1 MNYKSI
7 RTILYESEEILDVP
21 DRWQEAL
28 PILAMYQDE
37 LSDVF
42 IYFIENKMIEIKRA
56 IIISTSSGN
65 ISVLTTD
72 EIQTSLGLI
81 AKEFPSKKITD
92 YDKYFAQ
99 KDEYEQ
105 IYEQAHDEIITNPN
119 QPSTLPQ
126 SVDDLYK
133 MVMGEE
139 FYNCIYKNITIK

>member
-28 PILAMYQDE
+28 PILAMYQNE

-42 IYFIENKMIEIKRA
+42 IYFIENEVIEIKRA

-72 EIQTSLGLI
+72 EILTSLGLI

-92 YDKYFAQ
+92 YDMYFAQ

-105 IYEQAHDEIITNPN
+105 IYEQAHDEIISNPN
-119 QPSTLPQ
+119 QSSTLIQ
-126 SVDDLYK
+126 RVDDLYK

-139 FYNCIYKNITIK
+139 FYNGIYKNITIK

>member
-7 RTILYESEEILDVP
+7 RTILYESEEILDIP

-28 PILAMYQDE
+28 PILSNYQDE

-42 IYFIENKMIEIKRA
+42 IYFIENEMIEIKRA
-56 IIISTSSGN
+56 IIISAITGN
-65 ISVLTTD
+65 ISVLTTN
-72 EIQTSLGLI
+72 EIRKVFGLVTR
-81 AKEFPSKKITD
+81 ELPSKKITD

-105 IYEQAHDEIITNPN
+105 IYEQTHDEIINDPN
-119 QPSTLPQ
+119 QSNALLH
-126 SVDDLYK
+126 SVDELYR

-139 FYNCIYKNITIK
+139 FYNCIYKTITIK